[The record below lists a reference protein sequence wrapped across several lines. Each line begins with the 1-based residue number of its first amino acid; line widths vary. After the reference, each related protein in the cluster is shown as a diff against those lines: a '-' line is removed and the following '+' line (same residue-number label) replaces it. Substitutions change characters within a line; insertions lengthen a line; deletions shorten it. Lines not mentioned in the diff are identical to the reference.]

1 MEIKTFLNRFSK
13 KSTTLQPLQIKQ
25 GMKRTHLLYTGL
37 LILIFAA
44 CKKEYS
50 LENSGNLNNQFIVGA
65 DCRTSKIAYIDSPTN
80 VGLGSIAANINLFDQ
95 ATQITQ
101 FDSLSATIDFQANM
115 VYVSD
120 TIYINPDEYFIF
132 DILTKRIKRLH
143 GLIDPTNPGSAQFD
157 ADYIYSVGGYLL
169 QKTYSLTAFPGFPFY
184 LVDYGYDG
192 NGNMIHMNSFEM
204 STGDLV
210 SDADMTY
217 YPNIK
222 PRSNLYIFPDELSYS
237 QYNQFFNFGLRP
249 TNAVKNYKVRYYDP
263 GNVLRDSTVS
273 LFKTYN
279 MSRDNYIL
287 NVVML
292 GDDQFSIPARASKLV
307 FSYKCK

>member
-1 MEIKTFLNRFSK
+1 
-13 KSTTLQPLQIKQ
+13 
-25 GMKRTHLLYTGL
+25 MKRKYWVSAALVLLV
-37 LILIFAA
+37 FVA

-50 LENSGNLNNQFIVGA
+50 LENSGNLNNPQIVGA

-80 VGLGSIAANINLFDQ
+80 VGLGSIAANINVFDQ

-115 VYVSD
+115 VYISD
-120 TIYINPDEYFIF
+120 TIYINTDEYFIY
-132 DILTKRIKRLH
+132 DIITKRIGRLH
-143 GLIDPTNPGSAQFD
+143 GLIDPTDPTSAQFD
-157 ADYIYSVGGYLL
+157 CDYVYSAAGYLV
-169 QKTYSLTAFPGFPFY
+169 QKAYSLTVLPGVPY
-184 LVDYGYDG
+184 YIADLTYDG
-192 NGNMIHMNSFEM
+192 NGNMTHMNSIETI
-204 STGDLV
+204 SGDLV

-217 YPNIK
+217 YANIK

-249 TNAVKNYKVRYYDP
+249 TNAVKDYKVRYYDP

-273 LFKTYN
+273 QFKLYN
-279 MSRDNYIL
+279 MSRDNYVL
-287 NVVML
+287 NVIMQ